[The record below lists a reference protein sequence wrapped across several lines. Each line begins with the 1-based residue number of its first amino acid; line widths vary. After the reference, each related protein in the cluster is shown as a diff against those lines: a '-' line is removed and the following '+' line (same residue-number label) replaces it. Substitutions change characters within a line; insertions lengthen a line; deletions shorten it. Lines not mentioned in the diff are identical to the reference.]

1 MPLATTS
8 LIFEQALLDAV
19 IRALKQI
26 FPDLRVEGGA
36 PEPFY
41 QAPKKNSPAILF
53 FRDDH
58 IRSLFH
64 ELAHYSLAGSKRRTI
79 DDFGFWYVPCGR
91 DTYEQQRF
99 EEVEARP
106 QGLEKLFCEIWHIPF
121 SPSLDDF
128 SGHPISNTFI
138 ENLENAYIEMKER
151 PPTTAKRVIEGMYHF
166 VKTDLAISDIF
177 SRL

>member
-1 MPLATTS
+1 MP
-8 LIFEQALLDAV
+8 EQALLNAM
-19 IRALKQI
+19 IRALHHVL
-26 FPDLRVEGGA
+26 PELRIEGGA

-53 FRDDH
+53 FRDDY

-64 ELAHYSLAGSKRRTI
+64 ELAHYCLAGAKRRTL
-79 DDFGFWYVPCGR
+79 DDFGFWYAPCGR
-91 DTYEQQRF
+91 SADEQLQF
-99 EEVEARP
+99 EQVEARP
-106 QGLEKLFCEIWHIPF
+106 QGLEKLFCEVWNIPF

-128 SGHPISNTFI
+128 SGRPPSTLFL

-151 PPTTAKRVIEGMYHF
+151 PPATAKHVLEGMYHF
-166 VKTDLAISDIF
+166 VETDLATRDLF